1 MLKFD
6 KKWGQN
12 FKESRLQILWK
23 TTQDQ
28 KSKNGARDDEKR
40 QARLRP
46 VEQNSASKWA
56 SFMTHIFLEDS
67 DGGVENVNY
76 KNVN

>member
-1 MLKFD
+1 MPKFD

-12 FKESRLQILWK
+12 FKKSQLQILRK
-23 TTQDQ
+23 TTQDK
-28 KSKNGARDDEKR
+28 KSKNDARDEKKR

-56 SFMTHIFLEDS
+56 SFMTHIFLKDS
-67 DGGVENVNY
+67 DGGGENVNY